1 MPSLIGV
8 KERVHEPQ
16 SFCDQDAAPDGVDW
30 SGDERTSLEESPAK
44 QGETQGEAGACDPL
58 VAEGG
63 RADEA
68 G

>member
-1 MPSLIGV
+1 MPKIICIREWVYVPEGYIDTSV
-8 KERVHEPQ
+8 EEW
-16 SFCDQDAAPDGVDW
+16 CN
-30 SGDERTSLEESPAK
+30 DERTSLEKSPAK